1 MCEKIGAGEVAL
13 LLIAGGQS
21 ARMGEDKRFLA
32 FGGETLLE
40 RLLKKAA
47 GLPFRER
54 FLCVESATDRLKNL
68 AHRYGYTLLAD
79 ELQGQGPAE
88 GLRRGLSAMER
99 EWGFALSCD
108 MPFFSFAVLEKLLAH
123 RGEAEAIIPVAG
135 GRRQML
141 AGLYHKGLAAC
152 FEMALGQGERKLAQI
167 VKAPALV
174 ELPEEFFFNVN
185 TPADARLARGRLANE
200 ARRTPVLSIV
210 APVSGTGKTTFLE
223 KLVARLSA
231 RGLRV
236 AAIKSDAHGF
246 SLDVE
251 GKDTARFTAAGA
263 AGVAIVSPTGWM
275 LEERTEERLPLEAV
289 AEKFQA
295 AGLILTESRTHGTC
309 PAFSLWRGKG
319 EPMTGEAVA
328 ALFAGGEGAEALR
341 VAQGSSLATYDL
353 DDLEAAERLACFL
366 LGDRNGGTME
376 QEQKLTHFSE
386 AGEAIMVDVS
396 GKAETDREAVASG
409 RITMNEA
416 AWRALSEGT
425 SKKGDVLGVARIAGI
440 MAAKR
445 TSEAIPLCHPLPL
458 AKCSIDFEQEPATRM
473 VIARARVKTRGV
485 TGVEM
490 EALHAVSVTLLTIYD
505 MLKAVDKRM
514 ELRDIH
520 LDAKTGGK
528 SGIFRR

>member
-1 MCEKIGAGEVAL
+1 MREKMREIAL
-13 LLIAGGQS
+13 LLIAGGRS
-21 ARMGEDKRFLA
+21 CRMGEDKRFLTL
-32 FGGETLLE
+32 GGETLLE

-47 GLPFRER
+47 DHPFGER
-54 FLCVESATDRLKNL
+54 FLCVEAATEPLREL
-68 AHRYGYTLLAD
+68 AQRHGYTILVD
-79 ELQGQGPAE
+79 ERKGQGPAE
-88 GLRRGLSAMER
+88 GLRQGLSAMEQG
-99 EWGFALSCD
+99 WGFALSCD
-108 MPFFSFAVLEKLLAH
+108 MPLFSFTVLEKLLAH
-123 RGEAEAIIPVAG
+123 RGEAEAIIPVTG

-141 AGLYHKGLAAC
+141 AGLYRKGLASR
-152 FEMALGQGERKLAQI
+152 FEEALASGERKLAQI

-174 ELPEEFFFNVN
+174 DLPEEFFFNVN

-200 ARRTPVLSIV
+200 GRRTSVLSIV
-210 APVSGTGKTTFLE
+210 APASGTGKTTFLE
-223 KLVARLSA
+223 KLIARLSR

-263 AGVAIVSPTGWM
+263 TGVAIVSPKGWM
-275 LEERTEERLPLEAV
+275 LEERTEERLPLAAV
-289 AEKFQA
+289 AQNFQ
-295 AGLILTESRTHGTC
+295 GVDLILTESRTHGTC

-319 EPMTGEAVA
+319 EPMTGEAVV
-328 ALFAGGEGAEALR
+328 ALFAGGEGAEVVR
-341 VAQGSSLATYDL
+341 EAQGNDLAVYDL
-353 DDLEAAERLACFL
+353 NDLEAAERLACFL
-366 LGDRNGGTME
+366 MGDSME
-376 QEQKLTHFSE
+376 QEKKLTHFNE

-396 GKAETDREAVASG
+396 GKRETDREAIASG

-416 AWRALSEGT
+416 AYEALSKGT
-425 SKKGDVLGVARIAGI
+425 SKKGDVLGGARIAGI

-458 AKCSIDFEQEPATRM
+458 AKCSIDFEQEAETRT
-473 VIARARVKTRGV
+473 VTARARVKTRGV

-514 ELRDIH
+514 ELSAIH
-520 LDAKTGGK
+520 LEEKTGGK
-528 SGIFRR
+528 SGTFRR